1 MNRLLSLCSLLLL
14 GLTQYCQAGVDFY
27 SNSSNAVT
35 FDFGPASGQS
45 PWVPLAGWRVIPNQ
59 TASNN
64 VKLDGNEATTTTNII
79 YMSNSTAGFGGT
91 LVGLPSGGAG
101 YTYNDST
108 NQWTNDGGST
118 TITSYYE
125 PSIWDGGNSASNDY
139 FLWAAE
145 SSSGVAAIGWAK
157 FYYSP
162 SSVASDPTQTFV
174 IDSWAGINNPSGTD
188 TIVIGDTTLNNTGVP
203 EPTGVAVFG
212 LLALSGAVVRRRR

>member
-1 MNRLLSLCSLLLL
+1 MNRPLFLCSLLLL

-27 SNSSNAVT
+27 SNSTNAVT
-35 FDFGPASGQS
+35 FNFGPSSGQS
-45 PWVPLAGWRVIPNQ
+45 PWVPLTGWQVIPNQ
-59 TASNN
+59 SGSNN
-64 VKLDGNEATTTTNII
+64 VKLDGNEATTSTNII
-79 YMSNSTAGFGGT
+79 YMSSSSASSVGR

-118 TITSYYE
+118 TIASYDE
-125 PSIWDGGNSASNDY
+125 PYIWDGTNSASNDY

-145 SSSGVAAIGWAK
+145 SASGVAAIGWAK

-162 SSVASDPTQTFV
+162 SSVTSNTTQTFV
-174 IDSWAGINNPSGTD
+174 IDSWAGIYNPSGTD
-188 TIVIGDTTLNNTGVP
+188 TILIGDTTLNSSGVP